1 MNGKI
6 LKQILVGSGSKSEIL
21 FIFCGGGVFLCFY
34 LMKCRERL
42 VLWSLW
48 VVYSLALR

>member
-1 MNGKI
+1 MKGKI
-6 LKQILVGSGSKSEIL
+6 LKQILVGSGPKSEIL
-21 FIFCGGGVFLCFY
+21 FIFLWGGRILCFY

-48 VVYSLALR
+48 GVYSLALR